1 MQYDLRQASI
11 EDIEILDRI
20 HRSNMKGYVE
30 KIYSWNDRLFQDCFV
45 PEEYQIIEVSQQL
58 IGFIKIVNSTTDIYL
73 AEIQILKEYQNMGI
87 GTNLIRSIIARA
99 KEHNLRVWLKVVKGN
114 PAEKLYQRLGF
125 IVFEESLTHKKMQI
139 I

>member
-1 MQYDLRQASI
+1 MEYTLRKASI
-11 EDIEILDRI
+11 EDLEILDRI

-30 KIYSWNDRLFQDCFV
+30 QVYPWNDRLFQDCFV
-45 PEEYQIIEVSQQL
+45 PEEYQIIEISQQL

-87 GTNLIRSIIARA
+87 GTSLIRSIIARA

-114 PAEKLYQRLGF
+114 PAEQLYKRLGF
-125 IVFEESLTHKKMQI
+125 IVSKESLTHKKMQI